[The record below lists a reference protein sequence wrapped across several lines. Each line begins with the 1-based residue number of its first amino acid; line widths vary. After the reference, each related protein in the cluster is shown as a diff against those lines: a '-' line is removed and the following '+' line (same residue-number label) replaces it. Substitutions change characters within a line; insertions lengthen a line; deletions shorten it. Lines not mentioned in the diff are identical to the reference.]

1 MAENADKEATI
12 SVCSVLSFTASK
24 HQENFF
30 TNFLMVFLDNGQPTG
45 NLTFPVFKC
54 QFPHP
59 WVFILSQ
66 IPIPG
71 AN

>member
-1 MAENADKEATI
+1 ME
-12 SVCSVLSFTASK
+12 VLAI
-24 HQENFF
+24 
-30 TNFLMVFLDNGQPTG
+30 NGLPQNGGGWGEPTG
-45 NLTFPVFKC
+45 NLTFSVFKC

-59 WVFILSQ
+59 WVSILSQ